1 VTDVRR
7 LPSSPVLG
15 DRDAPAQRAAAL
27 HHLSDSRD
35 LSDDRAAPAWHDRAV
50 STGTEHR
57 VRRATVDEAATVAT
71 LLDDFNREFDTPTP
85 GVEVLTER
93 LRDLL
98 AGDDVVSLLIGQPAV
113 GIAVVS
119 FRRNVWYAGPVAL
132 LDELYVRPNHRN
144 RRLGHA
150 LLEAAGDLARQRGC
164 EVLEINVDGDDTD
177 ARRFYEAHG
186 FTHTEPG
193 ATQPMFYYYRELP

>member
-1 VTDVRR
+1 
-7 LPSSPVLG
+7 
-15 DRDAPAQRAAAL
+15 
-27 HHLSDSRD
+27 
-35 LSDDRAAPAWHDRAV
+35 V
-50 STGTEHR
+50 STDTEQR
-57 VRRATVDEAATVAT
+57 VWRATAAEAATVAT

-85 GVEVLTER
+85 GVDVLAER

-98 AGDDVVSLLIGQPAV
+98 AGDDVVTLLIGQPAV
-113 GIAVVS
+113 GVAVVS

-132 LDELYVRPNHRN
+132 LDELYIRPDR
-144 RRLGHA
+144 RGQRLGHA
-150 LLEAAGDLARQRGC
+150 LLGAACDLAKERGS

-193 ATQPMFYYYRELP
+193 ATQPMFYYYRDL